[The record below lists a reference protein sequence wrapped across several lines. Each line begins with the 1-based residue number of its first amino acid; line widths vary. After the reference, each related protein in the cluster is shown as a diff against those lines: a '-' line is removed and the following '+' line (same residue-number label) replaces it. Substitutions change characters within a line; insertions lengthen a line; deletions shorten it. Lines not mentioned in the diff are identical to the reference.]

1 MVQWLRIRLPMQGNM
16 GLIPG
21 QETKIPPEKV
31 KEVVKVLNR
40 VGLCNPMDSSPPDS
54 SVHGDSPGKNTVLWC
69 KLSLCPE
76 VLSLCALEPMHPSME
91 SLCSTAKTQCSQKKK
106 KINFSTFTYSNALFL
121 FFFFFHFHSCIPITP
136 HVTAKTQISP
146 STYFKVVH
154 KAGPCRS

>member
-1 MVQWLRIRLPMQGNM
+1 MVQWLRIRRPMQGNM

-31 KEVVKVLNR
+31 KEVVKVLYCVR
-40 VGLCNPMDSSPPDS
+40 LCNPMDSSPPDS

-106 KINFSTFTYSNALFL
+106 DQFFNIHLFKCSFP
-121 FFFFFHFHSCIPITP
+121 FFFFPFPFLYPNHTSCNCKNSNFSKYLFQSCP
-136 HVTAKTQISP
+136 
-146 STYFKVVH
+146 
-154 KAGPCRS
+154 